1 MIGRAWL
8 FAVSILAQIGSSS
21 AQAETI
27 AFTGPLTQGGLVE
40 GRVRPGSK
48 VSIDGQPVRV
58 SPEGVFLA
66 GFGREAVKATVEV
79 SLPDGRRETRELAV
93 APRQFDIQRIDGLPE
108 RMVTPPPE
116 VQERIK
122 QEGAMVRE
130 VRKRDDART
139 DFRSG
144 FAWPVI
150 GPISGVYGSQRI
162 LNGQPRAPHY
172 GVDIAMPAGTPVKA
186 PAPGIVTMAA
196 DLYLTG
202 LTVILD
208 HGHGLSSVFMHLSA
222 MAAKP
227 GDRLQ
232 QGDAIGL
239 IGATGRATGPH
250 LHWGLNL
257 FETRLD
263 PQLLAPPMPKLP

>member
-1 MIGRAWL
+1 VPAH
-8 FAVSILAQIGSSS
+8 ADPVV
-21 AQAETI
+21 
-27 AFTGPLTQGGLVE
+27 FTGPLTQGGLVE
-40 GRVRPGSK
+40 GRVAPGSK

-66 GFGREAVKATVEV
+66 GFGREATKATVEIA
-79 SLPDGRRETRELAV
+79 LPDGKQATQVLAV
-93 APRQFDIQRIDGLPE
+93 APRQFDIQRIEGLPE

-122 QEGAMVRE
+122 TEGAMVRE

-139 DFRSG
+139 DFLSG
-144 FAWPVI
+144 FAWPVV

-172 GVDIAMPAGTPVKA
+172 GVDIAMPTGTPVKA
-186 PAPGIVTMAA
+186 PAAGIVTMAA

-222 MAAKP
+222 IEARPGDRLKP
-227 GDRLQ
+227 GDRV
-232 QGDAIGL
+232 GL
-239 IGATGRATGPH
+239 VGATGRATGPH

-263 PQLLAPPMPKLP
+263 PQLLVPPMPKLP